1 MELRPEPLARGL
13 DKRSGKRGAILD
25 FSPVNFLR
33 SVRRALLASLI
44 AGSTA
49 VGQHDMSR
57 MGSEADTS
65 RSLVAMSLARAAS
78 GTSWLPDVTRR
89 RAIHR
94 SLGDWML
101 MVHGSVFGQYDR
113 QETLHGDTQLG
124 VVDWEMFMAARPL
137 GQGMFTARVMTS
149 LEALAL
155 GHRGYP
161 ELLQSGAEDAGGR
174 LANRQHPH
182 DLWNEIAVSYDRGL
196 SSRLAVFAYG
206 AAVGE
211 PALGPVAYMHRPS
224 ADADPF
230 APIGHHWQDAA
241 HESFGVI
248 TAGVYGA
255 RAKFEG
261 SAFNGREPDDYRFNL
276 DYQGGRLDSY
286 AARLTVAPSSRVT
299 ASAWGGYVFD
309 HDPLDPGTGMQRYGA
324 SMLTV
329 LPGARDGA
337 WSAAVVGGINIH
349 HHGARAHDHGV
360 DPAKTY
366 HVATSTLVETTYE
379 LGDRATLYGRAE
391 QVQKS
396 ADDLGFNGAEL
407 TQLFTVRALTLGA
420 TTELAT
426 ARKLSFGIGARGTMN
441 LLPATLEPTYG
452 TRTPVGFSLFLR
464 VRPTRAPG
472 PVMRDTN
479 PVAGSR

>member
-1 MELRPEPLARGL
+1 M
-13 DKRSGKRGAILD
+13 
-25 FSPVNFLR
+25 
-33 SVRRALLASLI
+33 
-44 AGSTA
+44 
-49 VGQHDMSR
+49 
-57 MGSEADTS
+57 EADTS
-65 RSLVAMSLARAAS
+65 RSLLALSLDRAAS
-78 GTSWLPDVTRR
+78 GTSWLPDAAPK

-113 QETLHGDTQLG
+113 QETVHGASQVG

-137 GQGMFTARVMTS
+137 ASGMFAARVMTS
-149 LEALAL
+149 FEALAL
-155 GHRGYP
+155 GRRGYP
-161 ELLQSGAEDAGGR
+161 ELLQSGATDAGAR

-182 DLWNEIAVSYDRGL
+182 DLWNELAASYDHMLG
-196 SSRLAVFAYG
+196 SSIAAFAYG
-206 AAVGE
+206 AVVGE

-230 APIGHHWQDAA
+230 APLGHHWQDAA

-248 TAGVYGA
+248 TAGFYGA
-255 RAKFEG
+255 RAKVEG

-276 DYQGGRLDSY
+276 DYQGARLDSY

-299 ASAWGGYVFD
+299 ASGWGGYVFD

-324 SMLTV
+324 SLLTV

-349 HHGARAHDHGV
+349 HHGARAHNHGTEPV
-360 DPAKTY
+360 KNY

-379 LGDRATLYGRAE
+379 LGDRATIYGRAE

-396 ADDLGFNGAEL
+396 ADDLGFNGADL
-407 TQLFTVRALTLGA
+407 MQLFTVRALTFGA
-420 TTELAT
+420 TTELVA
-426 ARKLSFGIGARGTMN
+426 ARDLSFGVGARGTVN
-441 LLPATLEPTYG
+441 VVPTTLEPTYG
-452 TRTPVGFSLFLR
+452 TRTPLGFSVFLR
-464 VRPTRAPG
+464 VRPTRASG
-472 PVMRDTN
+472 PVMRGSS

>member
-1 MELRPEPLARGL
+1 MN
-13 DKRSGKRGAILD
+13 IL
-25 FSPVNFLR
+25 S
-33 SVRRALLASLI
+33 SVRRALLGSLI
-44 AGSTA
+44 AASTA
-49 VGQHDMSR
+49 AAQHDMSR
-57 MGSEADTS
+57 MEGDTS
-65 RSLVAMSLARAAS
+65 RSLVAMSLGRAAS
-78 GTSWLPDVTRR
+78 GTSWLPDAAPR

-101 MVHGSVFGQYDR
+101 MAHGSVFGQYDR

-137 GQGMFTARVMTS
+137 AQGLFTGRVMTS

-155 GHRGYP
+155 GRRGYP
-161 ELLQSGAEDAGGR
+161 ELLQSGAEDAGAR

-182 DLWNEIAVSYDRGL
+182 DLWNEIAVSYDH
-196 SSRLAVFAYG
+196 SVSPWLAAFAYG

-255 RAKFEG
+255 RARLEG
-261 SAFNGREPDDYRFNL
+261 SVFNGREPDDYRFNL

-286 AARLTVAPSSRVT
+286 AARLTLVPSSRVT
-299 ASAWGGYVFD
+299 ASAWGGYIFD

-324 SMLTV
+324 SLLTV
-329 LPGARDGA
+329 LPGAKDGA
-337 WSAAVVGGINIH
+337 WSAAFVGGINIH
-349 HHGARAHDHGV
+349 HHGARAHNHGV
-360 DPAKTY
+360 DPAQSY

-379 LGDRATLYGRAE
+379 LGDRASIYGRAE

-396 ADDLGFNGAEL
+396 ADDLGFNGADL
-407 TQLFTVRALTLGA
+407 MQLFTVRALTLGA
-420 TTELAT
+420 TTELVT
-426 ARKLSFGIGARGTMN
+426 ARELSFGIGARGTLN
-441 LLPATLEPTYG
+441 VLPTTLEPTYG
-452 TRTPVGFSLFLR
+452 TRTPVGFALFVR
-464 VRPTRAPG
+464 VRPERASG
-472 PVMRDTN
+472 PSMRAAS